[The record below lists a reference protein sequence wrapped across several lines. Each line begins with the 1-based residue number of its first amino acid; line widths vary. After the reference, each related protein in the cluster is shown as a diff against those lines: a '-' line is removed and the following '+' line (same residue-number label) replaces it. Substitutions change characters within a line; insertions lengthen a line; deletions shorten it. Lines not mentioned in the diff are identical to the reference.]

1 MNMNKEKALR
11 LYTSQLYWLKE
22 LVNELPDPE
31 ERLATSKEL
40 SYVALVASNINLKL
54 EDIEDL
60 ALEQED

>member
-1 MNMNKEKALR
+1 MNKEKALR

>member
-1 MNMNKEKALR
+1 MNKEKEVALE
-11 LYTSQLYWLKE
+11 LYTSSLYWLKA

-40 SYVALVASNINLKL
+40 SYVALVALSVNSNL
-54 EDIEDL
+54 EL